1 MGQGGRVSIASVV
14 LCAPAP
20 GDAEPPWADELA
32 AALVLAGVPVTRPA
46 VPPDDG
52 PSEPAAARA
61 AHWVAYTAIGVGAS
75 GVPAP
80 VMLVAVGSASLL
92 LPALSFAQRAAR
104 RPVGHYVLVGG
115 PAPVPGGG
123 ADWPDAP
130 VTYVV
135 PSEPDDVAREAA
147 LTARLRGCDVVADV
161 DPTAAVLALVVGA
174 GG

>member
-1 MGQGGRVSIASVV
+1 MGQGGRVSVASVV

-20 GDAEPPWADELA
+20 GNGEPPWADALA
-32 AALVLAGVPVTRPA
+32 AALVVAGVPVTRPV

-52 PSEPAAARA
+52 PSEPAPARA
-61 AHWVAYTAIGVGAS
+61 AHWVAHTAIGVGVT

-80 VMLVAVGSASLL
+80 VMLVTVGAASLL
-92 LPALSFAQRAAR
+92 LPALAFAQRAAR

-123 ADWPDAP
+123 ADWPEAP

-135 PSEPDDVAREAA
+135 PADPDEITREAA
-147 LTARLRGCDVVADV
+147 LTARLRGWDVVADV
-161 DPTAAVLALVVGA
+161 DPASAVLRLVGA